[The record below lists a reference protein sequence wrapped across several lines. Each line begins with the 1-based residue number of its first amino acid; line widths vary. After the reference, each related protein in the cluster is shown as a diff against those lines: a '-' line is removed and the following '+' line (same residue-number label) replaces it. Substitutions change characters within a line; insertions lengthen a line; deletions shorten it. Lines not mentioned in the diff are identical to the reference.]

1 MKQVGAFHFQDTLLG
16 SVGLRAV
23 TPPLRRPHSSM
34 PKVLHA
40 IQIGSLATWSGVAA
54 VGFVGLWLGARS
66 IPSALPP
73 QEKPL
78 LTQEIFI
85 GAEPA
90 AAPDDSGQSAPA
102 DPATS
107 PAQDA
112 TAIPD
117 APELPAMADL
127 PPLPDVPDLP
137 EPPPAPAVTPQP
149 EPSPAA
155 STLAQR
161 PSASRNLAPP
171 RGSGS
176 TTANSSRNIGNRSAN
191 SRSGAVGNGNAGNAG
206 GNASDASRI
215 SGGRMPAP
223 VYPSDARRLG
233 QTGTVLV
240 EFTVDTSG
248 RVISAR
254 AKSSSSH
261 ASLDNEAVRT
271 VRRWKFPPGPGI
283 MKLERPIT
291 FNLH

>member
-16 SVGLRAV
+16 SVGLRAA
-23 TPPLRRPHSSM
+23 TPPRRRSHSSM

-54 VGFVGLWLGARS
+54 VGFVGLWLGARP
-66 IPSALPP
+66 IPSAPTPL
-73 QEKPL
+73 EKPL

-90 AAPDDSGQSAPA
+90 AVPGDSGQTMPA
-102 DPATS
+102 DPATP
-107 PAQDA
+107 PA
-112 TAIPD
+112 AIPD

-137 EPPPAPAVTPQP
+137 EPPPTPAVTPQP
-149 EPSPAA
+149 MPSPTA
-155 STLAQR
+155 STPAPRQTTI
-161 PSASRNLAPP
+161 RNAPPP
-171 RGSGS
+171 RGSG
-176 TTANSSRNIGNRSAN
+176 TAANPSRNTGNRNAN
-191 SRSGAVGNGNAGNAG
+191 SRGGAVGNGSTGNAG
-206 GNASDASRI
+206 GNANDASRI
-215 SGGRMPAP
+215 AGGRMPAP

-233 QTGTVLV
+233 QTGTVMV
-240 EFTVDTSG
+240 EFTVDTAG
-248 RVISAR
+248 KVISAR